1 MQSIEFIPKS
11 QKYLYTTNILI
22 KPKDLGAYDEKQ
34 QKCLNRLHG
43 HFLIYF
49 FFTSNSHE
57 NIFRLSI
64 YLSYF
69 MRYSRDREQSNKR
82 LTRLPG
88 TSLTTPDPALMTASS
103 QIVLN
108 GSVAK
113 TQAVIIARTK
123 L

>member
-1 MQSIEFIPKS
+1 
-11 QKYLYTTNILI
+11 
-22 KPKDLGAYDEKQ
+22 
-34 QKCLNRLHG
+34 
-43 HFLIYF
+43 
-49 FFTSNSHE
+49 
-57 NIFRLSI
+57 
-64 YLSYF
+64 

-88 TSLTTPDPALMTASS
+88 TSLTTPDPALMAASS